1 MIKVSILMLTYN
13 HEHYIDDAVRGVLR
27 QECDF
32 PYELVIADDCSTDGT
47 GTRCRYWQE
56 QFPDR
61 IRLIANPKNI
71 GMARNFVQ
79 SYETLRGE
87 YVAICEGDD
96 WWCHRKKLQRQ
107 VDWLDAHPDFSC
119 CFHRVINYHPENGA
133 KSLSN
138 GQKIGRGDSTIL
150 DLARSNYI
158 SNVSSV
164 FRRGLFGPLPE
175 WFNDVSTYDFAL
187 HMLNAGHGP
196 IHYMS
201 APMAVYRQHRS
212 AIWSRSGAEKRSMIF
227 CRIRRHVLDYYIP
240 TGRHDVCEALRRN
253 YLWGVAGLLRHYDRE
268 ETPAG
273 RTKERSPAGRSLY
286 PTRHTTHPDR
296 GRAARN
302 THLAR
307 PPSAPFRPHQAA
319 PLPLLAGNPYPT
331 IAPHPP
337 APPDTLRNPAALW
350 RSWKKASIQD
360 MQYFQGK
367 HAVLFGETCGTFSH
381 CLQSFSEPEPASA
394 YKTPIYP
401 TVSSPN
407 LSLL

>member
-47 GTRCRYWQE
+47 GARCRYWQE

-268 ETPAG
+268 ETPAVAAQKKEALLAEVFTLQG
-273 RTKERSPAGRSLY
+273 TPRARIEAELQEIRTSL
-286 PTRHTTHPDR
+286 DR
-296 GRAARN
+296 
-302 THLAR
+302 
-307 PPSAPFRPHQAA
+307 
-319 PLPLLAGNPYPT
+319 PLPLSARIRQSLFRFLRGIRIQLSRLIPLPRPT
-331 IAPHPP
+331 
-337 APPDTLRNPAALW
+337 L
-350 RSWKKASIQD
+350 
-360 MQYFQGK
+360 
-367 HAVLFGETCGTFSH
+367 
-381 CLQSFSEPEPASA
+381 
-394 YKTPIYP
+394 
-401 TVSSPN
+401 
-407 LSLL
+407 